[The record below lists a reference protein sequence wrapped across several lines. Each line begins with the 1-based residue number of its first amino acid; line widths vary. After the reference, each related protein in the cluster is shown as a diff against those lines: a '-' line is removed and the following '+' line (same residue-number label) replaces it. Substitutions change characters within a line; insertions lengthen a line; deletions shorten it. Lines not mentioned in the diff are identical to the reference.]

1 MSVSVRHVVHT
12 RKQVLLTKEEANKDN
27 VVVPTTLQEYCVTSK
42 SNVGA
47 STAAS
52 CSASA
57 DIDYYDDDDDYV
69 DDEDEVDDDGDIE
82 QCMGDC
88 EADSGHGDS

>member
-1 MSVSVRHVVHT
+1 M
-12 RKQVLLTKEEANKDN
+12 LLTKEEAHKDN
-27 VVVPTTLQEYCVTSK
+27 VVVPTTLQDYCVTSK
-42 SNVGA
+42 SNIGA

-69 DDEDEVDDDGDIE
+69 DEDDDVDDDGESE
-82 QCMGDC
+82 QCIGDG